1 MKVIFLSDVKS
12 QGKKDE
18 IKEVKDGYARYLI
31 SSKLAV
37 PYTAKGMEIL
47 KSEMQQKEQEE
58 TNHIEEANK
67 LKKELEKVKLEFA
80 VKTGEKDKVFGSV
93 SSKVIHEELLKNGF
107 NIDKKKIKIK
117 SELNSLGYHEV
128 EIELY
133 KNVSC
138 IIKVLIK
145 K

>member
-1 MKVIFLSDVKS
+1 MKIIFLSDVKS

-18 IKEVKDGYARYLI
+18 IKEVKDGYAKYLI

-37 PYTAKGMEIL
+37 PYSAKGVEIL
-47 KSEMQQKEQEE
+47 KKEKQQKEQ
-58 TNHIEEANK
+58 IEENNIVEANQ
-67 LKKELEKVKLEFA
+67 LKKELEKVKLEFV

-93 SSKVIHEELLKNGF
+93 SSKVIHEELQKNGF
-107 NIDKKKIKIK
+107 NIDKKKIKIQ

>member
-37 PYTAKGMEIL
+37 PYTIKGMEIL
-47 KSEMQQKEQEE
+47 KKEKQQKEQIEE
-58 TNHIEEANK
+58 NNILEANK
-67 LKKELEKVKLEFA
+67 LKEELEKVELEFV

-93 SSKVIHEELLKNGF
+93 SSKVIHEELQKKGF
-107 NIDKKKIKIK
+107 NIDKKKIKIQ
-117 SELNSLGYHEV
+117 EGLNTLGYHDV

-133 KNVSC
+133 KNISC

>member
-37 PYTAKGMEIL
+37 PYTEKGMEIL
-47 KSEMQQKEQEE
+47 QKEKQQKEQ
-58 TNHIEEANK
+58 IEANNILEANK
-67 LKKELEKVKLEFA
+67 LKAKLEKVKLEFV

-93 SSKVIHEELLKNGF
+93 SSKVIHEELQKKGF

-117 SELNSLGYHEV
+117 SELNTLGYHDV

-133 KNVSC
+133 KNISC
-138 IIKVLIK
+138 TIKVLIK

>member
-1 MKVIFLSDVKS
+1 MKIIFLSDVKS

-18 IKEVKDGYARYLI
+18 IKEVKDGYGRYLI

-37 PYTAKGMEIL
+37 PYTSKGMEIL
-47 KSEMQQKEQEE
+47 KSEIKKREKIEE
-58 TNHIEEANK
+58 SHIEEANK
-67 LKKELEKVKLEFA
+67 LKKELEKIKLEFV

-93 SSKVIHEELLKNGF
+93 SSKVIHEELNKKGF

-117 SELNSLGYHEV
+117 NELNTLGYHDV

-133 KNVSC
+133 KGVLC